1 MNRES
6 ADRESFETDPGA
18 HFAFFLTP
26 SLRPAA
32 TAAAICATSY
42 FTFPFPLSS
51 DGAINSWDRQP
62 FVTTVFD
69 GVTPSAQML
78 PRNISHNFLGTN
90 YGGGNGAVDN
100 DDGSLWF
107 DNNNNFAVYGHQ
119 KCVSGGLAQLSLCLS
134 NPALTRCSPHSSG
147 RFKESTC

>member
-1 MNRES
+1 V
-6 ADRESFETDPGA
+6 
-18 HFAFFLTP
+18 
-26 SLRPAA
+26 
-32 TAAAICATSY
+32 ICATS
-42 FTFPFPLSS
+42 FLPRHA

-62 FVTTVFD
+62 FVTTLFD

-107 DNNNNFAVYGHQ
+107 DNNHNFAVYGHQ
-119 KCVSGGLAQLSLCLS
+119 KCVSGGRR
-134 NPALTRCSPHSSG
+134 PALAAP
-147 RFKESTC
+147 